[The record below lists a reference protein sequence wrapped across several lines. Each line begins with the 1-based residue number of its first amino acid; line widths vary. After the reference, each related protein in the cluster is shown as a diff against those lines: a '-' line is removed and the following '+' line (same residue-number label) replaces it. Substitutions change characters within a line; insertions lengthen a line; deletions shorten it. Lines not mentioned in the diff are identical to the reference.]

1 VTSALD
7 PSKVPAHV
15 ITFSYETFRPSEKN

>member
-1 VTSALD
+1 LD

-15 ITFSYETFRPSEKN
+15 ITFSYETFRPSEEN